1 MNAIGLICA
10 AGAGAAQPLMSL
22 LFGRLTQ
29 NFVEFGTVLNMA
41 NAGDPDAEP
50 PEDGGYVPV
59 LDIDLNVHTNL
70 VATAISDDG
79 KWIAVSDWYESR
91 LFRIETE
98 VSSLFVLSG
107 GVAQHDT
114 T

>member
-41 NAGDPDAEP
+41 NAGDPDALQQLGAAAAGFRHAAAQNASYLVWRFDCKCHTSP
-50 PEDGGYVPV
+50 SYLRFFPEDC
-59 LDIDLNVHTNL
+59 
-70 VATAISDDG
+70 
-79 KWIAVSDWYESR
+79 SR
-91 LFRIETE
+91 
-98 VSSLFVLSG
+98 SLP
-107 GVAQHDT
+107 
-114 T
+114 